1 MITHDTRPVLR
12 PGGRLVYDEV
22 RGQYALLHPEGVLL
36 LNESAGAILLRC
48 DGSRT
53 VGQLSGELAGEY
65 TGADPETLT
74 AQVSGL
80 LNRLVA
86 DRLVDEDTASPPA
99 PPASFRAE
107 AEHAARGPH
116 PSPPRLPAPL
126 GVLAELTY
134 RCPLQ
139 CGYCSNPLEL
149 SSYRAELTTA
159 EWMRVIGQ
167 ARGLGALQFHLS
179 GGEPLVRRDLVELL
193 AHARGLGM
201 YVSLVTSGVGL
212 TRARLGELVDAGL
225 DHVQLSVQ
233 DSDPASADVIAGTRA
248 HARKLAVADMLRD
261 TAVAFTVNAVLH
273 RANIDRTLAIVELAA
288 AMGAQ
293 RLELAN
299 TQYYGWAL
307 RNWGALLPSRRQLE
321 ESEAAV
327 AVARERFGDRMQI
340 VYVLSD
346 YYETRP
352 KPCMN
357 GWGARQLIV
366 APNGDVLPCPAA
378 AQIPEL
384 GVRNVRT
391 DDLGPIWHDSEAFT
405 RFRGTDWMPE
415 PCVSCDLREIDFGG
429 CRCQAYQLTGDAAA
443 TDPVCSLSPD
453 HGRVADLL
461 AVAPAASVRPRRM
474 R

>member
-1 MITHDTRPVLR
+1 M
-12 PGGRLVYDEV
+12 
-22 RGQYALLHPEGVLL
+22 
-36 LNESAGAILLRC
+36 
-48 DGSRT
+48 
-53 VGQLSGELAGEY
+53 
-65 TGADPETLT
+65 
-74 AQVSGL
+74 
-80 LNRLVA
+80 
-86 DRLVDEDTASPPA
+86 
-99 PPASFRAE
+99 
-107 AEHAARGPH
+107 
-116 PSPPRLPAPL
+116 PAPL

-149 SSYRAELTTA
+149 GSAGDELTTA
-159 EWMRVIGQ
+159 QWVRVIDQ
-167 ARGLGALQFHLS
+167 ARDLGALQFHLS
-179 GGEPLVRRDLVELL
+179 GGEPLVRRDLVQIL

-201 YVSLVTSGVGL
+201 YVSLVTSGAGL
-212 TRARLGELVDAGL
+212 TERRLSELVDAGL
-225 DHVQLSVQ
+225 DHVQLSIQ
-233 DSDPASADVIAGTRA
+233 DSHRASADAIAGTQA
-248 HARKLAVADMLRD
+248 HDRKLAVAERVRGSGL
-261 TAVAFTVNAVLH
+261 AFTVNAVLH
-273 RANIDRTLAIVELAA
+273 RANIDHTLPIIELAV

-307 RNWGALLPSRRQLE
+307 RNWAALLPSRRQLE
-321 ESEAAV
+321 ESERAVTAA
-327 AVARERFGDRMQI
+327 RGRFSDRLQI

-366 APNGDVLPCPAA
+366 APHGDVLPCLAA
-378 AQIPEL
+378 GQLPDLVIS
-384 GVRNVRT
+384 NVR
-391 DDLGPIWHDSEAFT
+391 DADLRSIWHESDAFT

-453 HGRVADLL
+453 RGRIAELL
-461 AVAPAASVRPRRM
+461 AVTPAASVQPRRM

>member
-1 MITHDTRPVLR
+1 MTTPHSRPILR
-12 PGGRLVYDEV
+12 PGGRLVFDEI
-22 RGQYALLHPEGVLL
+22 RGQHALLHPEGVLL
-36 LNESAGAILLRC
+36 LNDSAGAILLRC

-53 VGQLSGELAGEY
+53 LTELADELAREY
-65 TGADPETLT
+65 TGPDRAALA
-74 AQVSGL
+74 AQASGL

-86 DRLVDEDTASPPA
+86 DRLVLVGEDGATRTAASAPA
-99 PPASFRAE
+99 
-107 AEHAARGPH
+107 AAGSAVRGPH
-116 PSPPRLPAPL
+116 PGPPRLPAPL

-149 SSYRAELTTA
+149 ALYRDELTTA
-159 EWMRVIGQ
+159 QWMRVIDQ

-212 TRARLGELVDAGL
+212 TEGRLGELVDAGL
-225 DHVQLSVQ
+225 DHVQLSIQ
-233 DSDPASADVIAGTRA
+233 DSDRTSADAIAGIRSHT
-248 HARKLAVADMLRD
+248 RKLAVAEMLRD

-273 RANIDRTLAIVELAA
+273 RGNIDHTLPIVELAA

-307 RNWGALLPSRRQLE
+307 RNRDALLPSRRQLE
-321 ESEAAV
+321 ESETAV
-327 AVARERFGDRMQI
+327 AVARERFGERMQI

-357 GWGARQLIV
+357 GWGTRQLIV

-378 AQIPEL
+378 AQIPDL
-384 GVRNVRT
+384 GVRNVRK
-391 DDLGPIWHDSEAFT
+391 DDLGSIWHDSAAFT

-429 CRCQAYQLTGDAAA
+429 CRCQAYQLTGDVAA

-453 HGRVADLL
+453 HGRVTDLL
-461 AVAPAASVRPRRM
+461 TVTPSATVQPRRM

>member
-1 MITHDTRPVLR
+1 MITPDSRPALHS
-12 PGGRLVYDEV
+12 GCRLVYDEI
-22 RGQYALLHPEGVLL
+22 RRQHALLHPEGVLL
-36 LNESAGAILLRC
+36 LNETAGEILLRC

-53 VGQLSGELAGEY
+53 PAALADDLAREY
-65 TGADPETLT
+65 AGPDRDTLA
-74 AQVSGL
+74 AQAAGL
-80 LNRLVA
+80 LNRLLA
-86 DRLVDEDTASPPA
+86 DRLVDDSGASRPA
-99 PPASFRAE
+99 APASHPAAAERAVGG
-107 AEHAARGPH
+107 AA

-149 SSYRAELTTA
+149 AAYREELTTA
-159 EWMRVIGQ
+159 QWMRVIDQ

-179 GGEPLVRRDLVELL
+179 GGEPLVRRDLVELV

-212 TRARLGELVDAGL
+212 TRARLGELVHAGL

-233 DSDPASADVIAGTRA
+233 DSDPASADAIAGTRA
-248 HARKLAVADMLRD
+248 HARKLVVAGMLKD
-261 TAVAFTVNAVLH
+261 TALAFTVNAVLH
-273 RANIDRTLAIVELAA
+273 RANIDRTPAIVELAS

-299 TQYYGWAL
+299 TQFYGWAL

-327 AVARERFGDRMQI
+327 AAARERFGDRMQI

-378 AQIPEL
+378 AQIPDL
-384 GVRNVRT
+384 GVRSVR
-391 DDLGPIWHDSEAFT
+391 DADLGTIWHDSEAFT

-415 PCVSCDLREIDFGG
+415 PCVSCDLREVDFGG

-461 AVAPAASVRPRRM
+461 AVAPSTTVRPRRM